1 MFRMHTDT
9 PSTTSL
15 VSGSVADMAAL
26 LDIANIPEH
35 NHDRW
40 QSNVN
45 DLANAYGSMRKDSF
59 GGLSSITEAK
69 EIFERQGW
77 QDGADRARAE
87 IPSLNLGD
95 FAPEAVAIKRRRTFA
110 DAGDTLR
117 VEAAL
122 SGNWD
127 QAYETRT
134 KKATRQPVTL
144 SVGCAF
150 GGPGEI
156 THDEMFWNGLQMA
169 ALCDLLE
176 GAGWRIELRAL
187 KANNFGST
195 GKVHAQDWT
204 VKQSDQPLRL
214 DTTLAL
220 FGHAGVYRSHGWAAL
235 SASSYKNPGNGGHV
249 QRGTVLVE
257 TFRRLAAASIIP
269 PLSLIIPQ
277 AYSRDEA
284 VRNLTAALK
293 TLKDPGAA

>member
-9 PSTTSL
+9 PSSTSL
-15 VSGSVADMAAL
+15 VSGSVADMASL
-26 LDIANIPEH
+26 LDVANIPEH

-40 QSNVN
+40 RGNVA
-45 DLANAYGSMRKDSF
+45 DLANASGSFRETAYG
-59 GGLSSITEAK
+59 GVASITEAQD
-69 EIFERQGW
+69 IFERQGW
-77 QDGADRARAE
+77 QTGADRARAE
-87 IPSLNLGD
+87 IPSLSLGN
-95 FAPEAVAIKRRRTFA
+95 FAPEAVAMKRRRTFA

-122 SGNWD
+122 SGTWD

-134 KKATRQPVTL
+134 KKTTRQPVTL

-156 THDEMFWNGLQMA
+156 THEEMFWTGLQMA

-187 KANNFGST
+187 KANTFGTT
-195 GKVHAQDWT
+195 GKIHAQDWT
-204 VKQSDQPLRL
+204 VKQADQPLRL

-235 SASSYKNPGNGGHV
+235 SASSYKTPGNGGHV
-249 QRGTVLVE
+249 QRGEMLVE
-257 TFRRLAAASIIP
+257 TFRRLSASSIIP

-284 VRNLTAALK
+284 IRNLTAALK
-293 TLKDPGAA
+293 TLKDPGAT

>member
-15 VSGSVADMAAL
+15 VSGSVADMASL
-26 LDIANIPEH
+26 LDVANIPEH
-35 NHDRW
+35 NRDRW
-40 QSNVN
+40 NRNVDN
-45 DLANAYGSMRKDSF
+45 LANAADYSRDSFF

-69 EIFERQGW
+69 EIFERHGW

-87 IPSLNLGD
+87 IPSLNLGN
-95 FAPEAVAIKRRRTFA
+95 FAPEAVAMKRRRAFA

-117 VEAAL
+117 VESAL
-122 SGNWD
+122 SGNWER
-127 QAYETRT
+127 AFETRT
-134 KKATRQPVTL
+134 KKSTRQPVTL

-150 GGPGEI
+150 GGHGGI
-156 THDEMFWNGLQMA
+156 SHAEMFWNGLQMA

-187 KANNFGST
+187 KANIFGAT

-204 VKQSDQPLRL
+204 VKQADQPLRL

-249 QRGTVLVE
+249 QSGDDLVE

-284 VRNLTAALK
+284 VRNLTASFK
-293 TLKDPGAA
+293 TLKDPGAT

>member
-1 MFRMHTDT
+1 MFRMHTNSSL
-9 PSTTSL
+9 STSV
-15 VSGSVADMAAL
+15 VSGSVADMASL
-26 LDIANIPEH
+26 LDVANIPEH
-35 NHDRW
+35 NRARW
-40 QSNVN
+40 HRNVE
-45 DLANAYGSMRKDSF
+45 DLANADGDYRRESF

-95 FAPEAVAIKRRRTFA
+95 FALEAVAMKRRRAFA

-117 VEAAL
+117 VESAL
-122 SGNWD
+122 AGNWD
-127 QAYETRT
+127 KAYEVRA
-134 KKATRQPVTL
+134 KKVTRQPVTL

-156 THDEMFWNGLQMA
+156 SHDEMFWNGLQMA

-176 GAGWRIELRAL
+176 RAGWRIELRAL
-187 KANNFGST
+187 KANSFDAGN
-195 GKVHAQDWT
+195 VHAQDWT
-204 VKQSDQPLRL
+204 VKHADQPLRL

-235 SASSYKNPGNGGHV
+235 SASSYNNPGNGGHV
-249 QRGTVLVE
+249 QRGGALVE

-284 VRNLTAALK
+284 FRNLTAALK
-293 TLKDPGAA
+293 TLKDPGPT

>member
-26 LDIANIPEH
+26 LDVANIPEH

-40 QSNVN
+40 QRNVD
-45 DLANAYGSMRKDSF
+45 DLANAYGHLRLESF

-95 FAPEAVAIKRRRTFA
+95 FAPEAVAMKRRRAFA

-127 QAYETRT
+127 RAYETRT
-134 KKATRQPVTL
+134 KKTTRQPVTL

-156 THDEMFWNGLQMA
+156 SHAEMFWNGLQMA

-187 KANNFGST
+187 KANNFGTT
-195 GKVHAQDWT
+195 GKIHAQDWT

-249 QRGTVLVE
+249 QRGAVLVE

-277 AYSRDEA
+277 AYSREEA
-284 VRNLTAALK
+284 VRNLTAALAA
-293 TLKDPGAA
+293 LKDPGAT

>member
-1 MFRMHTDT
+1 MYRTHTDT
-9 PSTTSL
+9 ASTTSL
-15 VSGSVADMAAL
+15 VSGGVADMAAL
-26 LDIANIPEH
+26 LDAANVPEH
-35 NHDRW
+35 NRARW
-40 QSNVN
+40 DQNVAQ
-45 DLANAYGSMRKDSF
+45 LAHAGGHQRYEFF
-59 GGLSSITEAK
+59 GGLASTSEAK

-87 IPSLNLGD
+87 IPSLKLGD
-95 FAPEAVAIKRRRTFA
+95 FAPEAVAMKRRRAVA
-110 DAGDTLR
+110 DAGDSVR
-117 VEAAL
+117 IEAAL
-122 SGNWD
+122 AGDWD
-127 QAYETRT
+127 RAYETRT
-134 KKATRQPVTL
+134 KKTTRVPVTL

-150 GGPGEI
+150 GGPAEI
-156 THDEMFWNGLQMA
+156 THAEMFWNGLQMA

-187 KANNFGST
+187 KANNFGTT

-235 SASSYKNPGNGGHV
+235 CASSYAVPSNLGFV
-249 QRGTVLVE
+249 QKGDQLVE
-257 TFRRLAAASIIP
+257 TFRRLASSSIIP

-284 VRNLTAALK
+284 VRNLTVALK
-293 TLKDPGAA
+293 TLKTPGAA

>member
-9 PSTTSL
+9 PSSTSL

-26 LDIANIPEH
+26 LDVANIPEH

-40 QSNVN
+40 RGNVA
-45 DLANAYGSMRKDSF
+45 DLANASGSFRETAYG
-59 GGLSSITEAK
+59 GIASITEAQD
-69 EIFERQGW
+69 IFERQGW
-77 QDGADRARAE
+77 QTGADRARAE
-87 IPSLNLGD
+87 IPSLSLGD
-95 FAPEAVAIKRRRTFA
+95 FAPEAVAMKRRRTFA
-110 DAGDTLR
+110 DAGDTVR
-117 VEAAL
+117 VEAAMA
-122 SGNWD
+122 GNWD

-156 THDEMFWNGLQMA
+156 THEEMFWTGLQMA
-169 ALCDLLE
+169 ALCDVLE

-235 SASSYKNPGNGGHV
+235 SASNYKNPGNGGHV
-249 QRGTVLVE
+249 QRGEMLVE
-257 TFRRLAAASIIP
+257 TFRRLSASSIIP

-277 AYSRDEA
+277 AYSRAEA

-293 TLKDPGAA
+293 AVKDPGAA